1 MTLIKRL
8 IHFTYRPAIIWY
20 LQKDRSYDF
29 QGLNLWIKHGVFHP
43 GFFFSTKLLIKV
55 LENVDLKGKS
65 LLELGCGS
73 GLISAYSARAGAD
86 VTASDINAKAV
97 INTIENLE
105 LNHLR
110 ALVVESDLFDQLNEQ
125 QFDIVVINPPYYPK
139 TPTNASEEA
148 WFCGVNFEYFQKLFA
163 SLKPFMHSQSLVIM
177 SLSEDCDIDHI
188 SSLASKHGF
197 ELQKKMVQRTMWER
211 HFVFQIAIAS

>member
-110 ALVVESDLFDQLNEQ
+110 ALVVESDLFDQ
-125 QFDIVVINPPYYPK
+125 
-139 TPTNASEEA
+139 
-148 WFCGVNFEYFQKLFA
+148 
-163 SLKPFMHSQSLVIM
+163 
-177 SLSEDCDIDHI
+177 
-188 SSLASKHGF
+188 
-197 ELQKKMVQRTMWER
+197 
-211 HFVFQIAIAS
+211 